1 MARFN
6 RTRTIG
12 LTERCTDGTPIV
24 IGPWR
29 SSFPPSPSW
38 RIVQAGIARL
48 SPPRLLFNV
57 IGQVVAGIPIL
68 KSFGLEGW
76 LAYNAHGVCYH
87 DVNGLVFR
95 YKILYFYI
103 EGIDISL

>member
-57 IGQVVAGIPIL
+57 IGQIAAGILML
-68 KSFGLEGW
+68 KIFELEG
-76 LAYNAHGVCYH
+76 
-87 DVNGLVFR
+87 GLHITLMGFVIAMSTGSFLDTR
-95 YKILYFYI
+95 YYI
-103 EGIDISL
+103 ST